1 MKLSYKK
8 TVLVG
13 LAFLL
18 ICAFWQAYDTLVPK
32 ILTDKFGLSQT
43 VSGAVMALDNIVAL
57 FLLPFFGTL
66 SDRCRSR
73 LGRRTPYVL
82 IGALLAVL
90 LLLPFG
96 LADAIQAKNLEA
108 VSNDS
113 AESLSILWDANPEI
127 KDPKSGDDLPLQSL
141 FADKDE
147 FTSITIY
154 DANGDVSRAHTDY
167 VVPARQAYAK
177 EMTEQSP
184 FALILFMASLM
195 LLLIAMSIFRSPAV
209 ALMPDVTPK
218 PLRSKANAVI
228 NLMGAV
234 GGILILV
241 LGIIFG
247 TGKPEKALMSY
258 ALVFLSVA
266 LLMLAALAVFM
277 IWVRERRLVEEM
289 HRDSERL
296 GIKEEDEEKKEKK
309 STLPLS
315 RAHRISM
322 LLILASVVLWYMGY
336 NAVSSKYSVYA
347 GSVLGLDYNLTLIL
361 AQAVSIVAFIP
372 IGILSSRVG
381 RRRMILVGVL
391 MLGASFGVISFLR
404 AGAPLIVVN
413 LLFILGGIGW
423 STINVNSFPMVVE
436 LCHAGDVGKYTG
448 YYYTA
453 SMAAQT
459 LTPVLSG
466 LFLDG
471 IGMSALF
478 PYAVVCI
485 ALAFVTMLFVRH
497 GDAAQTSAS

>member
-43 VSGAVMALDNIVAL
+43 ASGAVMALDNIVAL
-57 FLLPFFGTL
+57 FLLPLFGTL
-66 SDRCRSR
+66 SDKCRSR
-73 LGRRTPYVL
+73 LGKRTPYILV
-82 IGALLAVL
+82 GTLLAVL

-96 LADAIQAKNLEA
+96 YADAMQAKQLDA
-108 VSNDS
+108 VSEGDES
-113 AESLSILWDANPEI
+113 SLSILWDANVEI
-127 KDPKSGDDLPLQSL
+127 RDPDSGRELPLQTIFES
-141 FADKDE
+141 KDD
-147 FTSITIY
+147 FTSIPIY
-154 DANGDVSRAHTDY
+154 DENGDVHRDHTDY
-167 VVPARQAYAK
+167 VVPARQAYARTV
-177 EMTEQSP
+177 TEKHP
-184 FALILFMASLM
+184 AALILFMVSLM
-195 LLLIAMSIFRSPAV
+195 LLLVSMSVFRSPAV

-234 GGILILV
+234 GGLLILG
-241 LGIIFG
+241 LGILFG
-247 TGKPEKALMSY
+247 TGEPEKALMSY
-258 ALVFLSVA
+258 ALFFLSVGA
-266 LLMLAALAVFM
+266 LMLAALAVFLAR
-277 IWVRERRLVEEM
+277 VREGRLVDEM
-289 HRDSERL
+289 HRDSAAIGISEEEETREVTAHARL
-296 GIKEEDEEKKEKK
+296 
-309 STLPLS
+309 P

-347 GSVLGLDYNLTLIL
+347 GSVLGLDYNVTLLL
-361 AQAVSIVAFIP
+361 AQGVSILAFIP
-372 IGILSSRVG
+372 IGMLSSRVG

-391 MLGASFGVISFLR
+391 MLSAAFGIFSFLR
-404 AGAPLIVVN
+404 AGAPLVAVN
-413 LLFILGGIGW
+413 ALFVLGGIGW

-459 LTPVLSG
+459 LTPILSG

-471 IGMSALF
+471 LGMHALF
-478 PYAVVCI
+478 PYGFFCV
-485 ALAFVTMLFVRH
+485 ALAFVTMLLVRH
-497 GDAAQTSAS
+497 GDVTIQND